1 VLGIPEWVRHIVVV
15 VDASPDDTY
24 ERLVA
29 LRARGLERLVVLRHE
44 INRGVGGAMQTGF
57 KEALRLGASIV
68 VKMDGDDQ
76 MDPAQLPALVAPLIA
91 GQADVTKGNRYAS
104 AASVRAMPVV
114 RIMGNAGLTFL
125 VKAASGYWNIFDPAN
140 GYVALRREALEALQI
155 ERLPERYFFESG
167 LLIELGIRRAVVAD
181 VNMPARYGDER
192 SSLSIG
198 RTLLGFPPRLV
209 WGLTRRVFWRYFV
222 HDFSPVSLFLVSGL
236 ALTLGGTI
244 YGAVRWWQLNVRAD
258 AFAPTGEIVAVA
270 MSILLPRCS
279 TSPACHARRS
289 PRRSPPNASRGA
301 RHSKS
306 SAPRRA
312 RRVGATAETRRRGDR
327 TAAEGPPEGAAP
339 RGCARQEEGHRNREL
354 SD

>member
-1 VLGIPEWVRHIVVV
+1 MTLVGHEAPATARTQVAHVAVVVPAYRVAGQIERVVLGIPEWVRHIVVV
-15 VDASPDDTY
+15 VDASPDETY
-24 ERLVA
+24 DKLVA

-44 INRGVGGAMQTGF
+44 TNRGVGGAMQTGF

-76 MDPAQLPALVAPLIA
+76 MDPGQLPALVAPLIA

-104 AASVRAMPVV
+104 ASSVRAMPLV

-140 GYVALRREALEALQI
+140 GYVALRREALEALDI
-155 ERLPERYFFESG
+155 ERLPRRYFFESG
-167 LLIELGIRRAVVAD
+167 LLIELGIRRAVVQD

-198 RTLLGFPPRLV
+198 RTLLGFPPRLL
-209 WGLTRRVFWRYFV
+209 WGLIRRVFWRYFV

-236 ALTLGGTI
+236 VLSLGGGI
-244 YGAVRWWQLNVRAD
+244 YGGVRWWQLNVRES

-270 MSILLPRCS
+270 MAILLGVQLLLQAIVLDITGVPR
-279 TSPACHARRS
+279 TPLA
-289 PRRSPPNASRGA
+289 PPLTGKREPWDSR
-301 RHSKS
+301 
-306 SAPRRA
+306 
-312 RRVGATAETRRRGDR
+312 
-327 TAAEGPPEGAAP
+327 
-339 RGCARQEEGHRNREL
+339 
-354 SD
+354 